1 MRIERKINVIIDV
14 NGALRCLKSEAGIL
28 EYSNLKKNV
37 GNMNIQELIN
47 EGKMIRE
54 GLKYVYPP
62 SNVMRLYDVYEL
74 QDVLAYT
81 TWKNKSIQL
90 LKTISDD
97 DTVKSFSSCA
107 IEFESK
113 RHYIP
118 DYLDQMLGIL
128 IAFNSLPSQ
137 SPVNKSLGNKVFVVH
152 GHNKAIKERVA
163 RTLEKLGLKPIILHE
178 QKDGGKTIIEK
189 FESNCSDVNFAVIL
203 LSSDDKGKANS
214 EKKYKGRAR
223 QNVIFEMGYF
233 IGKLSRSH
241 VFLLLEDGVERP
253 SDLDGIIYTPMDDDN
268 HWEINLVR
276 ELKGCGYQVSA
287 DQLI

>member
-1 MRIERKINVIIDV
+1 MI
-14 NGALRCLKSEAGIL
+14 
-28 EYSNLKKNV
+28 
-37 GNMNIQELIN
+37 IQELIN
-47 EGKMIRE
+47 EGKKIRE
-54 GLKYVYPP
+54 GLQYVNPP

-81 TWKNKSIQL
+81 TWKNKCIQL
-90 LKTISDD
+90 LRTISDN
-97 DTVKSFSSCA
+97 DTVKSFNSFA
-107 IEFESK
+107 FEFESK

-128 IAFNSLPSQ
+128 MAFNSMPSNN
-137 SPVNKSLGNKVFVVH
+137 PINKTIGNKVFVVH

-241 VFLLLEDGVERP
+241 VFLLLEEGVERP

-287 DQLI
+287 DCLI